1 MWMPDLKIGLIGPG
15 AIGQTH
21 ARAIAEIP
29 GAMLAAV
36 AGGTPDDVA
45 ALAGG
50 QAAQW
55 YEGSKAMIAGADLD
69 VVVIATP
76 SGAHY
81 APAAQAIAA
90 GRHVLVEKPLC
101 VDWEEAAR
109 LVVAG
114 EQAGLTCGVVSQRR
128 LEPQHVYIHDALRAG
143 RLGAPRLIE
152 ADVHW
157 WRSPD
162 YYREKPWRAEVG
174 HGGGS
179 LFNQGIHSLDLMLW
193 LFGPVTNVQGV
204 AATLGHDLAV
214 EDTTAAI
221 LTFASGAI
229 GTLVTSTATPPG
241 HDAGLRMFT
250 DRGAFTLAHATVT
263 RWDFPDMPA
272 PGSSS
277 GIASGAANPGD
288 IGIAGHV
295 QQWRDFIAAI
305 HAQRAPAVSF
315 REGFEAVR
323 VASAIYRAAA
333 EKRAVAITEFPVGGE
348 G

>member
-1 MWMPDLKIGLIGPG
+1 MPDLKVGLIGPG

-21 ARAIAEIP
+21 ARAIAEIESLR
-29 GAMLAAV
+29 LAAV
-36 AGGTPDDVA
+36 AGGAPEDAA

-50 QAAQW
+50 EAAQW
-55 YEGSKAMIAGADLD
+55 FATAEAMIDGADLD
-69 VVVIATP
+69 IVVIATP

-81 APAAQAIAA
+81 APAAQAIAT

-109 LVVAG
+109 LVVQG

-157 WRSPD
+157 WRSPE
-162 YYREKPWRAEVG
+162 YYREKSWRAEIG

-179 LFNQGIHSLDLMLW
+179 LFNQGVHSLDLMLW
-193 LFGPVTNVQGV
+193 LFGPVVRVQGL
-204 AATLGHDLAV
+204 ATTLGHDLPI

-229 GTLVTSTATPPG
+229 GTLVTTTATPPG
-241 HDAGLRMFT
+241 HPAGLRMFT
-250 DRGAFTLAHATVT
+250 DRGAFTVEHASVV
-263 RWDFPDMPA
+263 RWDFTDVPA
-272 PGSSS
+272 PGASS

-295 QQWRDFIAAI
+295 QQWQDFIAAI
-305 HAQRAPAVSF
+305 HERRAPAVSF
-315 REGFEAVR
+315 RDGFEAVR
-323 VASAIYRAAA
+323 VASAIYRSS
-333 EKRAVAITEFPVGGE
+333 EEGRAVSTDEFPVGAE